1 MLNNDTK
8 IEMIRVRDEIIKEL
22 EIELDEQGD
31 EIFKLQEELNF
42 QEEQYIEIVKYYIEQ
57 NNKLVVEK
65 NYYKEISENIDK
77 SYNDLKKNTI
87 IDSLGNEYALLG
99 DNDA

>member
-1 MLNNDTK
+1 MGNK
-8 IEMIRVRDEIIKEL
+8 EIIEEL
-22 EIELDEQGD
+22 EIELDDKGD
-31 EIFKLQEELNF
+31 EIFELQEELKF

-77 SYNDLKKNTI
+77 SYNDLMKNTI
-87 IDSLGNEYALLG
+87 IDSSGNKYIPLG
-99 DNDA
+99 DNNA